1 MTVAA
6 STTKPDGLKD
16 ALKRRAGWRWP
27 APPSGVPRRQGRER
41 RGGLGCRGVR
51 QQRPTVHVGLGR
63 LAWEAHLD

>member
-6 STTKPDGLKD
+6 STTKPDGLKG
-16 ALKRRAGWRWP
+16 AG
-27 APPSGVPRRQGRER
+27 QGRER